1 MSEQAVFDTLKYRTE
16 VDEIGTRCYRNNA
29 GKLHREDG
37 PAIEYANGPK
47 EWWQNGQLHR
57 IDGPAV
63 EWTSG
68 TKEWYQDG
76 HLHRTGGAAI
86 EYADGDK
93 WWFIDGVRLTE
104 AEFNQRVKNV

>member
-37 PAIEYANGPK
+37 PAVVFIDGYM

-63 EWTSG
+63 EWANG
-68 TKEWYQDG
+68 TKEWYQDDLRHCTDG
-76 HLHRTGGAAI
+76 PAI
-86 EYADGDK
+86 IWANGKME
-93 WWFIDGVRLTE
+93 WWINGVRLTE
-104 AEFNQRVKNV
+104 AEFNQAVKY